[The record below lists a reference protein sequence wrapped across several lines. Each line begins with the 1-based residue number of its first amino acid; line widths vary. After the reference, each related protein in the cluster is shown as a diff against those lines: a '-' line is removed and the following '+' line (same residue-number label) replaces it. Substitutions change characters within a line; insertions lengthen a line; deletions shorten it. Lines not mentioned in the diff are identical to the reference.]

1 MTPIRVKGKSNKI
14 MIYQPME
21 VGNSDGDEGDQIS
34 FVGNV
39 AARHSCLAMF
49 RRLLVDGEGGVVLI
63 DGTIIIEKMKFSN
76 CITILVVI
84 IVQIIFIRSFLF

>member
-63 DGTIIIEKMKFSN
+63 DGTIIIEKMKM
-76 CITILVVI
+76 
-84 IVQIIFIRSFLF
+84 

>member
-1 MTPIRVKGKSNKI
+1 
-14 MIYQPME
+14 ME

-76 CITILVVI
+76 CVTILVVI